1 MDELLAEEVING
13 TITQDEA
20 LEECDD
26 PEKLLGMI
34 RVRKSMRYE
43 LRSAI
48 FNYKAMKAT
57 NIGLQFLDKLK
68 SYYTNLTNYK
78 LQGMYYYNRFQEFRE
93 KSPSQ
98 LTESVINMTQS
109 DINNLKKAL
118 NKPRNQIPD
127 LFEKVTKKINE
138 YKETSIQNAYA
149 GIFQG
154 LAEIINYL
162 ADNL

>member
-43 LRSAI
+43 LRAAI

-57 NIGLQFLDKLK
+57 NNGLQFLDGLQK
-68 SYYTNLTNYK
+68 YYTNLINYK
-78 LQGMYYYNRFQEFRE
+78 RQGTYYYYRFQELRE

-118 NKPRNQIPD
+118 NKPRQISD
-127 LFEKVTKKINE
+127 LFEKITKKIDK

-154 LAEIINYL
+154 LAEIIDYL